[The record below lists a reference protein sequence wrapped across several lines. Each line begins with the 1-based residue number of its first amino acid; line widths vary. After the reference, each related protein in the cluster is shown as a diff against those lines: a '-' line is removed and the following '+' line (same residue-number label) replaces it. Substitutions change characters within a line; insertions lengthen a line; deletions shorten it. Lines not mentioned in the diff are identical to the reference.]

1 MSTRI
6 SKGGRLL
13 DRNKRLSFAFNGRNL
28 FGFQGDTLASA
39 LLAND
44 QVLIGRSFKY
54 HRPRGFVSSGV
65 EEPNALMSLGHGGN
79 FEPNRSATTVE
90 LVDGIEAVSQNHLGS
105 LEWDLG
111 FINNFFAKI
120 FPAGFYYKTFM
131 KPRFA
136 WKHLFEPIIRNA
148 AGLGRAPSLPDETA
162 YDYFY
167 AHVDILVIGAGM
179 AGLLTTYELAK
190 SGLNVLL
197 VEQKHYFG
205 GYALSDDFEVEGV
218 AVSKWLENMER
229 ELANLDNVQVKK
241 NFTAIGLHDHGYLIG
256 CENLEVAEKMG
267 RSAIRHR
274 LWRLRIKQIVLAT
287 GAIERPLIFAG
298 NDIPGVMLSSAALDF
313 YKLYGVSPG
322 DRTVVVTNNDSAYL
336 TAINLHNAGLSVPV
350 IIDVRE
356 GSSGDLSDS
365 LRSMGIR
372 IEYGKGIAS
381 VLGKKRVKAVELC
394 SLTGEGSVQE
404 TIECDSVIM
413 SGGWSSTVH
422 LWSHCGGRLIW
433 NDDLDTFLP
442 DASKPPIDENGEDFI
457 GVVGSA
463 SGSFWPSEIIQNVKE
478 TVSKIQKKF
487 QISKMRSS
495 SISIQEIKYGDSS
508 SKYFT
513 PEGAGEKLKSKCFVD
528 FQNDVKL
535 SDLRLAMQEG
545 YESVEHLKR
554 YTTLGMATD
563 QGKLSNINGLKYLAD
578 LVGREINEVGT
589 TTFRPPYTPISL
601 GSIAGEA
608 RKGLF
613 KPVRKTMLHPW
624 HEANGASWEPVGD
637 WRRPYAYLKKN
648 ETIEQAVL
656 REVTNTRNALG
667 ILDASTL
674 GKIIV
679 SGPDAANFLDLMYTN
694 MISTLQVG
702 RCRYGLMCNENGFL
716 FDDGVVVRL
725 AEETFLCHTTTG
737 GADRVYSWMEEWHQ
751 TEWWNKRMFIQNV
764 TEQYTQITIAGP
776 KSRLLL
782 EGLGGLDVSRE
793 ALKPLGY
800 LEGELAKIK
809 ARVFRISFSG
819 ELSFEI
825 AVPNQFGLE
834 FWEKCLETG
843 SQFGISP
850 YGTEALH
857 VMRAE
862 KGFIMIGDETDGTVI
877 PQDLNLGWAVSKK
890 KKDFIG
896 KRAQERIFMNDPNR
910 KTLVGLSLQNSSEKI
925 PDGASAI
932 LGGVGQAG
940 DNVIGHVTSTY
951 FSPTLDKPIA
961 MALLKDGKNLLG
973 QTIEIPVESEKIL
986 KAIVIEPKFYD
997 VEGNRQND

>member
-13 DRNKRLSFAFNGRNL
+13 DRNKRLSFTFNGRNL
-28 FGFQGDTLASA
+28 SGFQGDTLASA

-44 QVLIGRSFKY
+44 QVLVGRSFKY

-65 EEPNALMSLGHGGN
+65 DEPNALMSLGHGGN

-105 LEWDLG
+105 LDWDLG
-111 FINNFFAKI
+111 VINNFFAKI

-131 KPRFA
+131 MPRFA
-136 WKHLFEPIIRNA
+136 WKHLFEPIIRTA
-148 AGLGRAPSLPDETA
+148 AGLGRAPSLPDEA
-162 YDYFY
+162 SYDYFY
-167 AHVDILVIGAGM
+167 AHTDILVIGAGM
-179 AGLLTTYELAK
+179 AGLLATYELAK
-190 SGLNVLL
+190 SGLNVTL
-197 VEQKHYFG
+197 VEQKHYLG
-205 GYALSDDFEVEGV
+205 GYALSDDFEVDGV
-218 AVSKWLENMER
+218 AVPAWLENIEKK
-229 ELANLDNVQVKK
+229 LINSDNVQIKK
-241 NFTAIGLHDHGYLIG
+241 NFTAVGVHDHGYLIG

-267 RSAIRHR
+267 RSSIRHR
-274 LWRLRIKQIVLAT
+274 LWRVRTKQIVLAT

-336 TAINLHNAGLSVPV
+336 TAINLYNAGLSVPV
-350 IIDVRE
+350 VIDVRE
-356 GSSGDLSDS
+356 ESSGDLFES

-413 SGGWSSTVH
+413 SGGWSSAVH

-433 NDDLDTFLP
+433 NDQLNTFLP
-442 DASKPPIDENGEDFI
+442 DTSKSPIDENGEDFI
-457 GVVGSA
+457 AVVGAA
-463 SGSFWPSEIIQNVKE
+463 SGSFWPSEVVQNVKQ
-478 TVSKIQKKF
+478 TVQKIQKKF
-487 QISKMRSS
+487 KISKVKSS
-495 SISIQEIKYGDSS
+495 SISIQEIKYGDSN

-513 PEGAGEKLKSKCFVD
+513 PEGASEKLKSKCFVD
-528 FQNDVKL
+528 FQNDVKV

-578 LVGREINEVGT
+578 FLGREINEVGT

-613 KPVRKTMLHPW
+613 KPVRKTTLHLW

-637 WRRPYAYLKKN
+637 WRRPYVYLKKN
-648 ETIEQAVL
+648 ETIEQAVS

-694 MISTLQVG
+694 MMSTLQVG

-751 TEWWNKRMFIQNV
+751 TEWWNKRVFIQNV
-764 TEQYTQITIAGP
+764 TEQFTQITIAGP

-782 EGLGGLDVSRE
+782 EELGGLDVSRE
-793 ALKPLGY
+793 SLKPLDY

-809 ARVFRISFSG
+809 ARIFRISFSG

-825 AVPNQFGLE
+825 AVPSQFGLE

-925 PDGASAI
+925 PDGASVI
-932 LGGVGQAG
+932 IGGVDQAN

-973 QTIEIPVESEKIL
+973 RSIKIPVDPDKIL
-986 KAIVIEPKFYD
+986 KAIVTEPKFYD